1 MLRDLLDR
9 FAYRYG
15 LWSAETRSDNIA
27 AGEAP
32 PEISPKSESAWRL
45 IFRFL
50 QMLAVGLILLA
61 FLGRIA
67 AGALPSLSG
76 GIWGIVLFLA
86 VVWCGVGLFL
96 MAGELL
102 TKYSESRRDDKASN
116 QSLQPTAGRSDD

>member
-9 FAYRYG
+9 FAYRYR
-15 LWSAETRSDNIA
+15 LWSGESRSDNLA
-27 AGEAP
+27 AGETP

-50 QMLAVGLILLA
+50 PMLAGGLILLA

-67 AGALPSLSG
+67 AGALPSLSH
-76 GIWGIVLFLA
+76 GIWGIIIFLA
-86 VVWCGVGLFL
+86 IVWCGVGLFL

-102 TKYSESRRDDKASN
+102 TKYSESQRNDKTSN
-116 QSLQPTAGRSDD
+116 QSLQPTAGRSDE

>member
-9 FAYRYG
+9 FAYRYR
-15 LWSAETRSDNIA
+15 LWSGESRSENLG
-27 AGEAP
+27 AGTAP
-32 PEISPKSESAWRL
+32 SEISPKGEPAWRV

-50 QMLAVGLILLA
+50 QMFAVGVILLA

-67 AGALPSLSG
+67 ANALPSLSH
-76 GIWGIVLFLA
+76 GIWLIMIFLA

-102 TKYSESRRDDKASN
+102 TKYSESHGDDKSI
-116 QSLQPTAGRSDD
+116 